1 MIIELDVSQIKL
13 LLGHVQRFRM
23 WCMSPESASQ
33 AVGELVRTQTKHRI
47 EREKKA
53 PDGTAWAP
61 WSTAYAKTRGPQHS
75 LLIDTRDMVDGL
87 DMQFSGP
94 DAVISSDRPYAGK
107 HQDGPHKR
115 PFLGLSDANA
125 AEVEHTLA
133 ASALNAWLGQMGGP
147 SVFGLAEA
155 AE

>member
-1 MIIELDVSQIKL
+1 MIIELDVSQVRL
-13 LLGHVQRFRM
+13 LLGHVQRFHA
-23 WCMSPESASQ
+23 WCVSPESASQ
-33 AVGELVRTQTKHRI
+33 AVGELVRVQTRHRI

-53 PDGTAWAP
+53 PDGAAWAP
-61 WSTAYAKTRGPQHS
+61 WSAAYAKTRGPQHS

-94 DAVISSDRPYAGK
+94 DAIVSSDRPYAGK
-107 HQDGPHKR
+107 NQATR

-125 AEVEHTLA
+125 VEVEHTLA
-133 ASALNAWLGQMGGP
+133 ASALNAWLGQSGGP

>member
-1 MIIELDVSQIKL
+1 MIVELDTTQVVQL
-13 LLGHVQRFRM
+13 LHHVQRFRA
-23 WCMSPESASQ
+23 WCMAPESAAQ
-33 AVGELVRTQTKHRI
+33 AVGLLVVQQTKHRI
-47 EREKKA
+47 NTEKKA

-61 WSTAYAKTRGPQHS
+61 WSASYAKTRGPQHS
-75 LLIDTRDMVDGL
+75 LLIDTRDMVDGI

-94 DAVISSDRPYAGK
+94 DAVVSSDRPYAGK
-107 HQDGPHKR
+107 NQKTR

-133 ASALNAWLGQMGGP
+133 TSALNAWLGRGGL
-147 SVFGLAEA
+147 VFGVSEA